1 MPRPDKP
8 DFGGL
13 SAEVL
18 VCLALTPLAWIL
30 CLGGQIAASGTVSVL
45 HLGMA
50 AMCCLALFGLRN
62 WGRWLCLVYN
72 IMMAAALIYQA
83 YTLSSGA
90 ALAMAQGMAFV
101 LASSAL
107 FWPPVARPFC
117 KARAK
122 A

>member
-1 MPRPDKP
+1 MRRPDKP

-13 SAEVL
+13 SAGVL

-62 WGRWLCLVYN
+62 WGRWLCLIYN
-72 IMMAAALIYQA
+72 VLMAAALIYQV
-83 YTLSSGA
+83 YNLSSGA

-101 LASSAL
+101 MASLVL
-107 FWPPVARPFC
+107 FWPPVAQAFRKVRV
-117 KARAK
+117 KA
-122 A
+122 